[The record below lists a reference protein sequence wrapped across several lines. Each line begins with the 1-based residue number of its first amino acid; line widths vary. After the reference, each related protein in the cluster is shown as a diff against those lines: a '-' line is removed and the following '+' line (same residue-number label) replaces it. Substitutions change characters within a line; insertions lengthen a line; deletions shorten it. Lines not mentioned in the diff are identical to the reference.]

1 MSNEH
6 EHAAPQEDFATLFAQ
21 QQTGPALA
29 EGQVVTGRVIHI
41 GADSIFVEVPGKG
54 EAVMARAELED
65 GHGHLQVGIGDEV
78 EATVVSTDGEVRLS
92 RKLLKGAQARAQLE
106 TAVATGLPVEGR
118 VTGLVKGGYEV
129 MVAGLRAFCPFS
141 QIDVRRPDSSDVF
154 LNQVLEFRVTRYAE
168 NGRNIVL
175 SRRQLLEEYAAKA
188 AEETRKKVVPGAIL
202 AGTVSSLTD
211 FGAFVDLGG
220 VQGLVHVSELSHSRV
235 VKPAD
240 LLRVGDPVT
249 VKVLKV
255 DEKTG
260 KVALSLKALEGDP
273 WAAVPERLRER
284 QVVRGR
290 VVRAMDFGV
299 FVELLPGVDGLLHF
313 SEVPRNQHTAL
324 KEAAA
329 VNAEVSVLI
338 LEIDPDKR
346 RIALALA
353 PEGLAPGEQ
362 VEEAV
367 LEVGALVTGTVERVE
382 PFGVFVRLGPGQV
395 GLIPNAE
402 MGTARGADHRKE
414 FAPGTEVKAVVL
426 AVEDGGKRIRL
437 SRAKALEREEK
448 AETQSYLGGAAQKK
462 GFGLTLGDLLKQRQ
476 KKWQETGFSPGR
488 QGRGSAT

>member
-1 MSNEH
+1 MSTAPDQ
-6 EHAAPQEDFATLFAQ
+6 AAPQEDFATLFAQ
-21 QQTGPALA
+21 EQTGPALR
-29 EGQVVTGRVIHI
+29 EGQIARGRVIHI
-41 GADSIFVEVPGKG
+41 GAETVFVEVPGKG
-54 EAVMARAELED
+54 EAVMLRAELDD
-65 GHGHLQVGIGDEV
+65 GQGNLAGSLGDEI
-78 EATVVSTDGEVRLS
+78 EATVVATDGEVRLS

-106 TAVATGLPVEGR
+106 TAVATGLPVEGK
-118 VTGLVKGGYEV
+118 VTAVVKGGYEV

-141 QIDVRRPDSSDVF
+141 QIDRRRPESSDAF

-175 SRRQLLEEYAAKA
+175 SRRQLLEEQAAKA
-188 AEETRKKVVPGAIL
+188 AEETRKKVVPGAVL
-202 AGTVSSLTD
+202 TGTVTSLAD

-220 VQGLVHVSELSHSRV
+220 VQGLIHVSELSFSRV

-240 LLRVGDPVT
+240 RLRIGDPVT

-260 KVALSLKALEGDP
+260 RVALSLKALEGDP

-284 QVVRGR
+284 QVVRGP

-299 FVELLPGVDGLLHF
+299 FVELLPGVDGLLHV
-313 SEVPRNQHTAL
+313 SEIPPHRRTAIR
-324 KEAAA
+324 EAAA
-329 VNAEVSVLI
+329 VNAEIAVLI

-353 PEGLAPGEQ
+353 PEDITPGEQ
-362 VEEAV
+362 LAPPS
-367 LEVGALVTGTVERVE
+367 LEVGALVGGAVERVE
-382 PFGVFVRLGPGQV
+382 PFGIFLRLGPGQV

-402 MGTARGADHRKE
+402 MGTARGTDHRKE
-414 FAPGTEVKAVVL
+414 FAPGTQVKAVVL
-426 AVEDGGKRIRL
+426 AIEDGGKKIRL

-448 AETQSYLGGAAQKK
+448 AETQSYLSAAPQRR

-476 KKWQETGFSPGR
+476 KG
-488 QGRGSAT
+488 